1 MRAFEAGLLAFA
13 LGALAC
19 SSDDEGPVDTR
30 TCGSLSD
37 SVTPADFVWAPSSVP
52 PEPTGGTLI
61 EGSYYLKQE
70 TLHGADPDCGE
81 QVIAIET
88 RSPYSRQ
95 ALAIAPSSDTTGT
108 LELVTT
114 VHADPVRSSAA
125 YEIVDTGL
133 SFSSICG
140 NASPFPEGTPFTAE
154 GDELWFFTSTTTCA
168 PESLH
173 FVRF

>member
-1 MRAFEAGLLAFA
+1 MRAFEAALLALA
-13 LGALAC
+13 LGAMAC
-19 SSDDEGPVDTR
+19 SSDDDGAVDTR

-37 SVTPADFVWAPSSVP
+37 TVTPADFVWEPSGTP
-52 PEPTGGTLI
+52 PEATGGTLL
-61 EGSYYLKQE
+61 EGSYYLAEE
-70 TLHGADPDCGE
+70 TLHGADPSCGE

-88 RSPYSRQ
+88 RSPYARQ

-114 VHADPVRSSAA
+114 VHADPVRSSAT
-125 YEIVDTGL
+125 YEVVETGL

-140 NASPFPEGTPFTAE
+140 NSSPFPEGTPFTAQ
-154 GDELWFFTSTTTCA
+154 GDELWLFPTVTTCG
-168 PESLH
+168 PESRH